1 MGRKDGAETV
11 GRVYEAFRKERTWTQ
26 VALAERAGVEVRALR
41 NVLENMELAGV
52 PLERQVDHPHVYWSV
67 PDGWTPAGVY
77 FPLEEVPALI
87 HQVMRMP
94 SGEGRRLLMER
105 IVRAA
110 PKSTPDGA
118 AMERVRTPAV
128 SEQEETHLLRLMEA
142 LEKRR
147 TVRLRYRN
155 SKLGEVVAAVQW
167 IEAGPLAHFVVLY
180 RGDERPKWL
189 RVERVEG
196 LRFDDTIRWWPME
209 SEALHDLVARSINGY
224 AAEKPVRCVFRVMG
238 DDARWVRDSLP
249 GADRER
255 YAVTTIDGGIRVETQ
270 TAAVL
275 PLARF
280 VVGLGRS
287 ARCQTPEL
295 AGLVRELAE
304 GALSGPTE

>member
-1 MGRKDGAETV
+1 M
-11 GRVYEAFRKERTWTQ
+11 
-26 VALAERAGVEVRALR
+26 
-41 NVLENMELAGV
+41 
-52 PLERQVDHPHVYWSV
+52 
-67 PDGWTPAGVY
+67 
-77 FPLEEVPALI
+77 EEVPALI

-94 SGEGRRLLMER
+94 SGKGRRLLMER

-118 AMERVRTPAV
+118 VMERVQTPSV
-128 SEQEETHLLRLMEA
+128 SEHEEHHLQRLIEA

-147 TVRLRYRN
+147 AVWLRYRN
-155 SKLGEVVAAVQW
+155 SKPGLGEVVVAVQS
-167 IEAGPLAHFVVLY
+167 INAGTPAHCAVLY
-180 RGDERPKWL
+180 RGDERFKWL
-189 RVERVEG
+189 RVERVES
-196 LRFDDTIRWWPME
+196 LRFDDSIRWWSADPQ
-209 SEALHDLVARSINGY
+209 ALKAFLASSINAY
-224 AAEKPVRCVFRVMG
+224 AGAQTVRCVFRVMG

-287 ARCQTPEL
+287 ARSETPEL
-295 AGLVRELAE
+295 AGLVRELGE

>member
-1 MGRKDGAETV
+1 MGRKDRAETI
-11 GRVYEAFRKERTWTQ
+11 GKVYEAFRENRSWTQ
-26 VALAERAGVEVRALR
+26 VALAERAEVEVRALR
-41 NVLENMELAGV
+41 TVLGRMASAGV
-52 PLERQVDHPHVYWSV
+52 PLEREDDHPNVWWSV

-77 FPLEEVPALI
+77 FPLEEVPGLI
-87 HQVMRMP
+87 HQVMRLP
-94 SGEGRRLLMER
+94 SGKGRRLLMER

-118 AMERVRTPAV
+118 TMERVRTPRV
-128 SEQEETHLLRLMEA
+128 SEQEEMHLLRLMEA
-142 LEKRR
+142 LEKQRA
-147 TVRLRYRN
+147 VRMRYRN

-167 IEAGPLAHFVVLY
+167 IEAGPLAHFVALY

-196 LRFDDTIRWWPME
+196 LRFDDSIRWWRMD
-209 SEALHDLVARSINGY
+209 SEALRALVDRSINGY
-224 AAEKPVRCVFRVMG
+224 ADDRPVRCAFAVSG

-249 GADRER
+249 GSDRER
-255 YAVTTIDGGIRVETQ
+255 FTVTEVDGGIRVEAQ

-287 ARCQTPEL
+287 ARCETPEL